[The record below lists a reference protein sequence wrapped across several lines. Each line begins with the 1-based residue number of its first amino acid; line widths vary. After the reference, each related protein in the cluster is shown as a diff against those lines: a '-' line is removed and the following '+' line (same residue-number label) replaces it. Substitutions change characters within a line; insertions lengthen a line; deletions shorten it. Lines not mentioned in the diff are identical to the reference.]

1 MITITATIIKS
12 VLTMIKMAAVP
23 INDENNTCPEM
34 FLKRA
39 AWKLLKEF
47 WLKPFWI
54 KFNSVKDTFTGISG
68 NQQKRYSLEN
78 PRTIAFVKK
87 NKTDVCSNYSRF
99 PYIIRIFIYTNIFI
113 SILIIYNCIS
123 IWSFYE
129 TRTEV

>member
-1 MITITATIIKS
+1 MITIRATIIKS

-23 INDENNTCPEM
+23 TNDENNTCPEM

-87 NKTDVCSNYSRF
+87 IKRTYVATILDFHILSASSCIQIFLS
-99 PYIIRIFIYTNIFI
+99 PY
-113 SILIIYNCIS
+113 
-123 IWSFYE
+123 
-129 TRTEV
+129 